1 LRGAERKTADDVLS
15 RRPAEILMRWDREVD
30 VLVFG
35 AGMGGMTA
43 ALVAALEGLEV
54 LLCEKTDQVG
64 GTTATSAGTVWIP
77 GSSQSVRDGVPDRVD
92 DARRFLAAEI
102 GARAEAVREAFLAAG
117 PAALDYLEARTEVK
131 FRAPSRH
138 PDYHSNQP
146 GRALAGRALAPL
158 PFDGRLL
165 GPDFSRVR
173 APIAPFM
180 VLGGMMVGKDD
191 IPILL
196 KPFASWRS
204 FVGVARLL
212 LRHATDRLR
221 FARGTR
227 LVMGNA
233 LVARLFY
240 SLKTHNVPIAFDAR
254 LVDLVRDKD
263 RVEGAVVDIGPKR
276 QTIRARRGV
285 IVATGGFAPNEK
297 LRAEFMRGLPV
308 EHSNAFAGANG
319 EGFAAARA
327 AGAAVDDKHTSPAF
341 YFPSSVHKETIYPHI
356 LLDRAKPGLI
366 AVNRDGRRFVN
377 ESDSYHDFVE
387 AMFRANVTSP
397 SVPAWLICDR
407 SFIRDYGLG
416 LVHPGASRRQIERY
430 VADGYLHR
438 AETLVEL
445 GGRIGVDGKALLQT
459 VQQHNRYAETGID
472 EAFGKGGTEYN
483 QFNGDPA
490 NTPNPCLRPI
500 LQAPFFALAVHP
512 STMGTCVGLATDGD
526 ARVLDADGAAI
537 EGLYAVGNDMAS
549 LFRGV
554 YVGPGITLG
563 PALVFGY
570 RAVMRIKGRA

>member
-1 LRGAERKTADDVLS
+1 
-15 RRPAEILMRWDREVD
+15 MRWDREVD

-35 AGMGGMTA
+35 AGMGGMCA
-43 ALVAALEGLEV
+43 ALFAALEGLDV

-64 GTTATSAGTVWIP
+64 GTTSTSAGTVWIP
-77 GSSQSVRDGVPDRVD
+77 GSSQAMRDGVPDNIEN
-92 DARRFLAAEI
+92 ARHFLHAEI
-102 GARAEAVREAFLAAG
+102 GPRAEAVREAFLTAG

-131 FRAPSRH
+131 FRAPPRH

-165 GPDFSRVR
+165 GQDFARVR
-173 APIAPFM
+173 PPIEPFM

-196 KPFASWRS
+196 KPFGSLRS
-204 FVGVARLL
+204 FASAAKLL
-212 LRHATDRLR
+212 LRHAADRLR
-221 FARGTR
+221 YQRGTR

-240 SLKTHNVPIAFDAR
+240 SLRNANVPIAYEAR
-254 LVDLVRDKD
+254 LVKLVRGNEGI
-263 RVEGAVVDIGPKR
+263 EGAVVDIGDKR

-285 IVATGGFAPNEK
+285 ILATGGFAPNEK
-297 LRAEFMRGLPV
+297 LRAEFMPELAIK
-308 EHSNAFAGANG
+308 HSNAFAGASG
-319 EGFAAARA
+319 DGFTAARA
-327 AGAAVDDKHTSPAF
+327 AGAAVDDKHTNPAF
-341 YFPSSVHKETIYPHI
+341 YFPSSVHKGADGEMVYPHI

-366 AVNRDGRRFVN
+366 AVNKDGRRFVN

-387 AMFRANVTSP
+387 AMFRSNAATP

-407 SFIRDYGLG
+407 AFIRDYGIG
-416 LVHPGASRRQIERY
+416 LVHPGASGRQIERY
-430 VADGYLHR
+430 IADGYLHR
-438 AETLVEL
+438 AETLMEL
-445 GGRIGVDGKALLQT
+445 AQKINVDGNNLVRT
-459 VQQHNRYAETGID
+459 VFEHNRYAEIGTD

-490 NTPNPCLRPI
+490 NKPNPCLRPI
-500 LQAPFFALAVHP
+500 AEPPFFAVAVYP
-512 STMGTCVGLATDGD
+512 STMGTCVGLSTDAD
-526 ARVLDADGAAI
+526 ARVLDERGEAI
-537 EGLYAVGNDMAS
+537 TGLYAVGNDMAS

-563 PALVFGY
+563 PALVFAY
-570 RAVMRIKGRA
+570 RAVMNLVSNAPADTGDTRKRISA

>member
-1 LRGAERKTADDVLS
+1 MK
-15 RRPAEILMRWDREVD
+15 WDREVD

-43 ALVAALEGLEV
+43 ALIAAIEGLDV

-77 GSSQSVRDGVPDRVD
+77 GSSQSVRDGVPDRIE
-92 DARRFLAAEI
+92 DARRFLEAEI
-102 GARAEAVREAFLAAG
+102 GARAESVREAFLAAG
-117 PAALDYLEARTEVK
+117 PAALDYLDARSEVK
-131 FRAPSRH
+131 FRAPPRH

-165 GPDFSRVR
+165 GQDFARVR
-173 APIAPFM
+173 PPIAPFM

-191 IPILL
+191 IPVLL
-196 KPFASWRS
+196 KPLGSWRS
-204 FVGVARLL
+204 FLSATKLL

-240 SLKTHNVPIAFDAR
+240 SLKARDVPIVFDAR
-254 LVDLVRDKD
+254 LVDLVRDKN

-276 QTIRARRGV
+276 QTIGARRAV
-285 IVATGGFAPNEK
+285 ILATGGFAPSEK
-297 LRAEFMRGLPV
+297 LRAEFMRALPV
-308 EHSNAFAGANG
+308 AHSNAFAGASG
-319 EGFAAARA
+319 DGFAAARA
-327 AGAAVDDKHTSPAF
+327 AGAAVDDKHVSPAF
-341 YFPSSVHKETIYPHI
+341 YFPSSLHKDTVYPHI

-366 AVNRDGRRFVN
+366 AVNQEGRRFVN

-387 AMFRANVTSP
+387 AMLRTNATSP

-407 SFIRDYGLG
+407 SFIHDYGLG
-416 LVHPGASRRQIERY
+416 LVHPGAGRRTIERY

-438 AETLVEL
+438 AETLMEL
-445 GGRIGVDGKALLQT
+445 GGPIGVDGKTLLQS
-459 VQQHNRYAETGID
+459 VQQHNRYAATGVD

-490 NTPNPCLRPI
+490 NQPNPCLRPI
-500 LQAPFFALAVHP
+500 TEPPFFAVAVHP
-512 STMGTCVGLATDGD
+512 STMGTCVGLSTDGD
-526 ARVLDADGAAI
+526 ARVLDANGEAI
-537 EGLYAVGNDMAS
+537 NGLYAVGNDMAS

-563 PALVFGY
+563 PALVFAY
-570 RAVMRIKGRA
+570 RAVMRIKGASSE

>member
-1 LRGAERKTADDVLS
+1 MK
-15 RRPAEILMRWDREVD
+15 WDREAD

-43 ALVAALEGLEV
+43 ALVAALEGLDV

-64 GTTATSAGTVWIP
+64 GTTSTSAGTVWIP
-77 GSSQSVRDGVPDRVD
+77 GSSQAVRDGVPDSID
-92 DARRFLAAEI
+92 DARRFLEAEI
-102 GARAEAVREAFLAAG
+102 GPRAQAVREAYLAAG
-117 PAALDYLEARTEVK
+117 PAALDYLEQRSEVK
-131 FRAPSRH
+131 FRAPPRH

-165 GPDFSRVR
+165 GKDFARVR
-173 APIAPFM
+173 PPIAPFM

-196 KPFASWRS
+196 KPFASLRA
-204 FVGVARLL
+204 FAAAATLL

-221 FARGTR
+221 FSRGTR

-233 LVARLFY
+233 LVARLYY
-240 SLKTHNVPIAFDAR
+240 SLRQRNVPAVFDAA
-254 LVDLVRDKD
+254 LVALVQGKE
-263 RVEGAVVDIGPKR
+263 RVEGAVVDIGEKR

-285 IVATGGFAPNEK
+285 ILATGGFAPNER
-297 LRAEFMRGLPV
+297 LRGEFMRDVPV
-308 EHSNAFAGANG
+308 AHSNAFIGASG
-319 EGFAAARA
+319 DGFSAARTV
-327 AGAAVDDKHTSPAF
+327 GAAVDDKHTNPAF
-341 YFPSSVHKETIYPHI
+341 YFPSSLHKDTVYPHI

-366 AVNRDGRRFVN
+366 AVNKDGRRFVN

-387 AMFRANVTSP
+387 GMLRANAASP

-416 LVHPGASRRQIERY
+416 LVHPGAGRRTVERY
-430 VADGYLHR
+430 VTDGYLHR
-438 AETLVEL
+438 ADTLAAL
-445 GGRIGVDGKALLQT
+445 AQHIGVDGANLVAT
-459 VQQHNRYAETGID
+459 VAEHNRYAVTGVD

-490 NTPNPCLRPI
+490 NQPNPCLRPI
-500 LQAPFFALAVHP
+500 GEPPFFAVAVYP
-512 STMGTCVGLATDGD
+512 STMGTCVGLSTDGD
-526 ARVLDADGAAI
+526 ARVLNADGAAI
-537 EGLYAVGNDMAS
+537 EGLYACGNDMAS

-563 PALVFGY
+563 PALVFAY
-570 RAVMRIKGRA
+570 RAVMHLASNAAAEAGDARRRISA

>member
-1 LRGAERKTADDVLS
+1 
-15 RRPAEILMRWDREVD
+15 MRWDREVD
-30 VLVFG
+30 VLIFG

-43 ALVAALEGLEV
+43 ALIAALEGLDV

-77 GSSQSVRDGVPDRVD
+77 GSSQSVRDGVPDRID

-102 GARAEAVREAFLAAG
+102 GPRAESVREAFLAAG
-117 PAALDYLEARTEVK
+117 PAALDYLEARSEVK
-131 FRAPSRH
+131 FRAPPRH

-165 GPDFSRVR
+165 AQDFARVR
-173 APIAPFM
+173 PPIAPFM

-191 IPILL
+191 IPVLL
-196 KPFASWRS
+196 RPFASWRS
-204 FVGVARLL
+204 FLAATKLL

-240 SLKTHNVPIAFDAR
+240 SLKTRNVPIVFDAR

-276 QTIRARRGV
+276 QTIGARRAV
-285 IVATGGFAPNEK
+285 ILATGGFALSEK

-308 EHSNAFAGANG
+308 AHSNAFAGASG
-319 EGFAAARA
+319 DGFTAARA
-327 AGAAVDDKHTSPAF
+327 AGAAVDDRHTSPAF
-341 YFPSSVHKETIYPHI
+341 YFPSSLHNDVVYPHI

-366 AVNRDGRRFVN
+366 AVNKEGRRFVN

-387 AMFRANVTSP
+387 AMLRANAASP

-416 LVHPGASRRQIERY
+416 LVHPGAGRRTIESY
-430 VADGYLHR
+430 LADGYLHR
-438 AETLVEL
+438 AETLMEL
-445 GGRIGVDGKALLQT
+445 GGRIGVDGKALLQS
-459 VQQHNRYAETGID
+459 VQEHNRYAVTGVD

-490 NTPNPCLRPI
+490 NRPNPCLRPI
-500 LQAPFFALAVHP
+500 EQAPFFAVAVHP
-512 STMGTCVGLATDGD
+512 STMGTCVGLSTDGD
-526 ARVLDADGAAI
+526 ARVLDANGEPI
-537 EGLYAVGNDMAS
+537 KGLYAVGNDMAS

-563 PALVFGY
+563 PALVFAY
-570 RAVMRIKGRA
+570 RAVMRIKAAA

>member
-1 LRGAERKTADDVLS
+1 MK
-15 RRPAEILMRWDREVD
+15 WDREVD

-35 AGMGGMTA
+35 AGMGGMCA
-43 ALVAALEGLEV
+43 ALIAAHEGLEV

-77 GSSQSVRDGVPDRVD
+77 GSSQSVRDGVADRIE
-92 DARRFLAAEI
+92 DAEQFLAAEI
-102 GARAEAVREAFLAAG
+102 GSRAEAVRAAFLAAG
-117 PAALDYLEARTEVK
+117 PVALDYLEARTEVK
-131 FRAPSRH
+131 FRAPPRH

-165 GPDFSRVR
+165 GQDFARVR
-173 APIAPFM
+173 PPIDPFM

-191 IPILL
+191 IPVLL

-204 FVGVARLL
+204 FASATKLL

-233 LVARLFY
+233 LVGRLFY
-240 SLKTHNVPIAFDAR
+240 SLKARDVPLAFDAR
-254 LVDLVRDKD
+254 LVELVKGND
-263 RVEGAVVDIGPKR
+263 RVEGAVVDIGDKR
-276 QTIRARRGV
+276 QTILARRAV
-285 IVATGGFAPNEK
+285 ILATGGFAPSET

-308 EHSNAFAGANG
+308 AHSNAFAGASG
-319 EGFAAARA
+319 DGFTAARA
-327 AGAAVDDKHTSPAF
+327 AGAAVDDKHVSPAF
-341 YFPSSVHKETIYPHI
+341 YFPSSLHKDIVYPHI

-366 AVNRDGRRFVN
+366 AVNRDGRRFAN

-387 AMFRANVTSP
+387 AMLRTDAASP

-416 LVHPGASRRQIERY
+416 LVHPGAGRRAIERY

-438 AETLVEL
+438 AETLMQL
-445 GGRIGVDGKALLQT
+445 GGRIGVDGRTLLRS
-459 VQQHNRYAETGID
+459 VQEHNRYAATGVD

-483 QFNGDPA
+483 QFNGDAA

-500 LQAPFFALAVHP
+500 GEPPFFAVAVYP

-526 ARVLDADGAAI
+526 ARVLDAGGAPIA
-537 EGLYAVGNDMAS
+537 GLYAVGNDMAS

-563 PALVFGY
+563 PALVFAY
-570 RAVMRIKGRA
+570 RAVMRIRAG